1 MELGSG
7 TRDSEG
13 STVRGFDDLLS
24 SEAAGP
30 AAVRGGGLRGI
41 GFLVGSIASIGSA
54 ALLFRHLGVTNTG
67 RYVTIV
73 SLVAVVAG
81 FSDLGLTAIGVR
93 EASVRGDEERL
104 PLLRDMLG
112 MRIVLT
118 LGGVAVVGGIAA
130 MLYPGVIVA
139 GVAIAGLALLLQVTQ
154 DNYAVLLQV
163 DLRMGWVATL
173 DMLRQLSTALF
184 VGLLVLADAR
194 LLAFVAVAVAVG
206 IVCLAVVTLLVRGRR
221 SLLPAFHWARWRPLI
236 VQILPYS
243 AAVAA
248 TALYFRMAIIL
259 TSLLASEHQLGLF
272 SASFR
277 IIEFLTVIPA
287 LLVGVALPI
296 FSRAAHTDLERLGYA
311 LGRVFEVAL
320 VVGGWIAVSLGVGA
334 SLVIA
339 IIGGPDFTSASGV
352 LQILGI
358 ALMGT
363 FVSVVWGNALLSL
376 RMHRELLA
384 ISLGML
390 VSSAVLIG
398 LLASTD
404 GAIGAAIGVVAGELG
419 MATVAGMVLVRR
431 HSELR
436 PSLRIVPLVGLAAA
450 VALTP
455 MLASGIPVI
464 VQLVASTALY
474 GVVLILTRALPP
486 ELGAL
491 LPDALARRVP
501 GIDPSGAPER

>member
-1 MELGSG
+1 MGG
-7 TRDSEG
+7 GPHTRDGEG
-13 STVRGFDDLLS
+13 SPVQGFDDLLS

-30 AAVRGGGLRGI
+30 AAVRGGGLRGV
-41 GFLVGSIASIGSA
+41 GFLVGSVASIASA
-54 ALLFRHLGVTNTG
+54 ALLFRHLGVGNTG

-118 LGGVAVVGGIAA
+118 LGGVAIVGAIAA
-130 MLYPGVIVA
+130 VLYPSVVVA
-139 GVAIAGLALLLQVTQ
+139 GVVIAGVGLLLQVTQ

-163 DLRMGWVATL
+163 DLRLGWVAAL

-184 VGLLVLADAR
+184 VGLLVLADAK

-206 IVCLAVVTLLVRGRR
+206 IVCLAAVALLVRGRR
-221 SLLPAFHWARWRPLI
+221 SLLPAFHWSRWRPLI
-236 VQILPYS
+236 GQILPYS

-259 TSLLASEHQLGLF
+259 TSLIASEQEAGLF
-272 SASFR
+272 NASFR
-277 IIEFLTVIPA
+277 IIEFLTVIPV

-296 FSRAAHTDLERLGYA
+296 FSRAAHTDLDRLSYA
-311 LGRVFEVAL
+311 SGRVFEVAL
-320 VVGGWIAVSLGVGA
+320 VVGGWVAVSLGVGA
-334 SLVIA
+334 SLIIA
-339 IIGGPDFTSASGV
+339 IIGGPSFASAAGV

-358 ALMGT
+358 ALAGT
-363 FVSVVWGNALLSL
+363 FVSAVWGNALLSL
-376 RMHRELLA
+376 HMHRDLLA

-390 VSSAVLIG
+390 VSSAVVIG
-398 LLASTD
+398 LLVSAD

-419 MATVAGMVLVRR
+419 MAIVAGIVLVRR

-436 PSLRIVPLVGLAAA
+436 PSLRIVPLVALAAA

-455 MLASGIPVI
+455 MLATGIPVI
-464 VQLVASTALY
+464 LRLILSTMLY
-474 GVVLILTRALPP
+474 GVVLILTRALPA

-491 LPDALARRVP
+491 LPHGLARRLS
-501 GIDPSGAPER
+501 IDTSGAPER

>member
-1 MELGSG
+1 MRVNPS
-7 TRDSEG
+7 TRDGEG
-13 STVRGFDDLLS
+13 DALREFDDLLS
-24 SEAAGP
+24 SEGAGP

-41 GFLVGSIASIGSA
+41 GFLIGSIASIGSA
-54 ALLFRHLGVTNTG
+54 ALLFRHLGVLETG

-73 SLVAVVAG
+73 SLVAVVSG

-104 PLLRDMLG
+104 PLLREMLG
-112 MRIVLT
+112 MRIALT
-118 LGGVAVVGGIAA
+118 VGGVAIVGAIAA
-130 MLYPGVIVA
+130 FLYPSLIVA
-139 GVAIAGLALLLQVTQ
+139 GVAIAGLGLLLQVTQ
-154 DNYAVLLQV
+154 DNYSVLLQV
-163 DLRMGWVATL
+163 DLRLGWVTTL

-194 LLAFVAVAVAVG
+194 LLAFVAVAVVVG
-206 IVCLAVVTLLVRGRR
+206 VVCLTSVTLLIRGRR
-221 SLLPAFHWARWRPLI
+221 SLSPAFHWARWQPLI
-236 VQILPYS
+236 AQILPYS

-259 TSLLASEHQLGLF
+259 TSLLASGHQSGLF
-272 SASFR
+272 GAAFR
-277 IIEFLTVIPA
+277 IVEFLTVIPA

-296 FSRAAHTDLERLGYA
+296 FSRAAHNDLERLGYA
-311 LGRVFEVAL
+311 LRRVFEVAL
-320 VVGGWIAVSLGVGA
+320 VVGAWIAVSLAVAA

-339 IIGGPDFTSASGV
+339 IVGGPHFAAAAGV
-352 LQILGI
+352 LQILGV
-358 ALMGT
+358 ALAGT

-390 VSSAVLIG
+390 VSSSLLIA
-398 LLASTD
+398 LLVSAD
-404 GAIGAAIGVVAGELG
+404 GATGAAIGVVAGEVG
-419 MATVAGMVLVRR
+419 MAAVAGVVLARR

-436 PSLRIVPLVGLAAA
+436 PSLRILPLVGLAAG

-464 VQLVASTALY
+464 VRLLASTSLY

-491 LPDALARRVP
+491 LPDGLARRLP
-501 GIDPSGAPER
+501 GIHPGGAGQ